1 MVKLK
6 NMTKDAVTD
15 EQLEDIIFVT
25 RNIYGFDFD
34 GYSRA
39 SLKRRIN
46 RIMVLKRLDF
56 FDLRSTLTNNKDFFH
71 DFLNEVTVNVTEM
84 FRDPKFFKSVKEH
97 VIPYLSSYQHIK
109 VWNAGCS
116 TGEELY
122 SFAILFEE
130 QGLYNRSFFYGT
142 DINHKVLETA
152 KEGIYDLQKMKQY
165 SENYLALGG
174 GKSLA
179 NYYVAQYDAAS
190 ISRQLKKNVLFSM
203 HNLVSDGP
211 FNEFQVISC
220 RNVLIYFNP
229 ELQRS
234 VINLF
239 YESLAN
245 FGFLCLGG
253 KETIRDPQLAKKFK
267 AVDKKNNIYQK
278 IN

>member
-1 MVKLK
+1 MKEIITDDQVEEVIII
-6 NMTKDAVTD
+6 TK
-15 EQLEDIIFVT
+15 
-25 RNIYGFDFD
+25 NIYGFDFD

-46 RIMVLKRLDF
+46 RIMLLKRLDF
-56 FDLRSTLTNNKDFFH
+56 FDLLSTLTNDQNFFH

-84 FRDPKFFKSVKEH
+84 FRDPKFFISLRANVL
-97 VIPYLSSYQHIK
+97 PYLSTYQHIK

-130 QGLYNRSFFYGT
+130 AELYKRSFFYGT

-152 KEGIYDLQKMKQY
+152 KEGIYDLQKMKLY
-165 SENYLALGG
+165 SENYHAIEGV
-174 GKSLA
+174 KSLA
-179 NYYVAQYDAAS
+179 NYYTAQYDAAS
-190 ISRQLKKNVLFSM
+190 ILRTLKKNVLFSM

-229 ELQRS
+229 TLQNT

-239 YESLAN
+239 YNSLAM

-253 KETIRDPQLAKKFK
+253 KEAIRDVQLAKKFK
-267 AVDKKNNIYQK
+267 VVDKKNNIYQK
-278 IN
+278 IS

>member
-1 MVKLK
+1 M
-6 NMTKDAVTD
+6 KDVITD
-15 EQLEDIIFVT
+15 EQVEDIVVVV

-39 SLKRRIN
+39 SLKRRLN
-46 RIMVLKRLDF
+46 RIMLLKRLDYF
-56 FDLRSTLTNNKDFFH
+56 NLRNLLINQSDIFH
-71 DFLNEVTVNVTEM
+71 SFLDEITVNVTEM
-84 FRDPKFFKSVKEH
+84 FRDPKFFKSLADN
-97 VIPYLSSYQHIK
+97 VIPYLATFPHIK
-109 VWNAGCS
+109 IWNAGCS

-130 QGLYNRSFFYGT
+130 QGLYDRCFFYGT
-142 DINHKVLETA
+142 DINQKVLETA
-152 KEGIYDLQKMKQY
+152 KAGIYELQNMKQY
-165 SENYLALGG
+165 SENYLAIGT

-179 NYYVAQYDAAS
+179 NHYLAQYDAAS

-229 ELQRS
+229 ELQRK

-253 KETIRDPQLAKKFK
+253 KETIRDPLLAKKFK

>member
-6 NMTKDAVTD
+6 NMTKDAITD

-56 FDLRSTLTNNKDFFH
+56 FDLRSTLTNNNDFFH
-71 DFLNEVTVNVTEM
+71 DFLNEITVNVTEM

-97 VIPYLSSYQHIK
+97 VIPYLNTYQHIK

-130 QGLYNRSFFYGT
+130 QGLYKRSFFYGT

-174 GKSLA
+174 GKSLS

-190 ISRQLKKNVLFSM
+190 ISRHLKKNVLFSM

-239 YESLAN
+239 YKSLAN